1 MNVIE
6 WLVWL
11 TVAGLVW
18 VAFCAS
24 GLPSLL
30 SHLLNHRSGGAR

>member
-1 MNVIE
+1 MIFLE

-11 TVAGLVW
+11 TVVGLVW

-24 GLPSLL
+24 DLPSLL
-30 SHLLNHRSGGAR
+30 SHLTNRRSGGAR

>member
-6 WLVWL
+6 WLIWL
-11 TVAGLVW
+11 TVAGLIW

-24 GLPSLL
+24 DLPSLL
-30 SHLLNHRSGGAR
+30 SHLLNRRSGGAR